1 VDFHY
6 GLIRRHV
13 EIEKR
18 VAKELMGEKKPFWK
32 DLWDTREIFMGV
44 NGVGGTLCGSA
55 LISSSAP

>member
-1 VDFHY
+1 VKDYDVDFHY

-32 DLWDTREIFMGV
+32 DLWDTREIFIGV
-44 NGVGGTLCGSA
+44 NGVG
-55 LISSSAP
+55 